1 MSRSFVLSAG
11 SCLVGSGV
19 QVTALLGASDI
30 TRVGEIIYISDY
42 TIHERLNS
50 ALDNDISLLR
60 LQREAQINDYVQLV
74 RLPSRQ
80 QKEFSFDR
88 QKVFVAGY

>member
-19 QVTALLGASDI
+19 QVSALLGASDI
-30 TRVGEIIYISDY
+30 TRIGEIIYINDY
-42 TIHERLNS
+42 VIHEKLNS
-50 ALDNDISLLR
+50 ALDNDIALLK
-60 LQREAQINDYVQLV
+60 LQREAQINDYVQIV

-80 QKEFSFDR
+80 QKDFSFDK
-88 QKVFVAGY
+88 QKVFVAG